1 MTTISASK
9 IACGFWEQTVVYT
22 WTIDKSIYENDNLM
36 LADDCVGYDLMI
48 EPARAWLS
56 PT

>member
-1 MTTISASK
+1 VTTISASK